1 MSSDA
6 VIYLNASL
14 IAEITTLTLRQNEQG
29 EAVVRDYGLL
39 ESAAHRPRSSSF
51 GVEHYPGLFDKAAA
65 LMQSLA
71 RNHVFV
77 DGNKRAAWNCAAT
90 FLEVNGAP
98 LIEPVDEDRAEAFV
112 LDVATGR
119 LGDIEDIATALRT
132 FHVVA

>member
-1 MSSDA
+1 MSSAA
-6 VIYLNASL
+6 VIYLDASL
-14 IAEITTLTLRQNEQG
+14 IVEITTLTLRQNEQDD
-29 EAVVRDYGLL
+29 AVVRDYGLL

-77 DGNKRAAWNCAAT
+77 DGNKRAAWNCTAT

-98 LIEPVDEDRAEAFV
+98 LIEPVDQDRAEAFV
-112 LDVATGR
+112 LDVATGS

-132 FHVVA
+132 FHAAG

>member
-6 VIYLNASL
+6 VVYLNAPL
-14 IAEITTLTLRQNEQG
+14 IVEITTLTLRQNEQG
-29 EAVVRDYGLL
+29 DAVVRDYGLL

-119 LGDIEDIATALRT
+119 LGDIEDVAATLRT
-132 FHVVA
+132 FHEVA

>member
-1 MSSDA
+1 MPSDA

-14 IAEITTLTLRQNEQG
+14 IVEITTLTLRQNEQG
-29 EAVVRDYGLL
+29 DAVVRDYGLL
-39 ESAAHRPRSSSF
+39 ESATHRPRSSSF

-65 LMQSLA
+65 LMHSLA

-119 LGDIEDIATALRT
+119 LGDIEDIAAALRT